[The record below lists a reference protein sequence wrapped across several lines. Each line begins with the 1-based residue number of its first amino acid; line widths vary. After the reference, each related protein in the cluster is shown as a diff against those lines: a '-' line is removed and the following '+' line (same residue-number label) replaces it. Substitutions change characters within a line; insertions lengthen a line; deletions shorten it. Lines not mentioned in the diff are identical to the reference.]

1 MSGPEFQDLFNAM
14 IGIGGLLIGWILN
27 TIWNAVK
34 ALQSDDKEIARRIAS
49 IEVLVAGNYVKREDY
64 RADMGEIKQ
73 MLTSIDHK
81 LDSKQDKEARR

>member
-1 MSGPEFQDLFNAM
+1 MSGPEFQTLFNAI
-14 IGIGGLLIGWILN
+14 IGFAGLLVGWILN

-34 ALQSDDKEIARRIAS
+34 ALQDDDKEIARRIAA

-64 RADMGEIKQ
+64 RGDMAEIKQ
-73 MLTSIDHK
+73 MLTNIDHK